1 MKTTKSHPMLPKTLF
16 FDVNETLLD
25 LTPVRES
32 VAEALDGK
40 RELVPLWFQSLL
52 HLSLVYSAGGKIK
65 PFGQLAADA
74 LVSVAVNHKIEL
86 AIQDAE
92 AAIRPI
98 LSCKPHDDVIPGLQ
112 TLRKAGYR
120 LITLTNSSSSALQQ
134 QMKNSGLHNLFDEHL
149 SVEEFGI
156 YKPHRVVYEKAAKKL
171 GTKSDS
177 CVMIAAHDWD
187 IMGAAWAGFQ
197 TVFISRGGGRYTH
210 ENPKP
215 DLIASNIDAFS
226 MAV

>member
-1 MKTTKSHPMLPKTLF
+1 MKTTKSLPMLPKTLF

-32 VAEALDGK
+32 VAEALNGK

-52 HLSLVYSAGGKIK
+52 HLSLVYSAGGKFK

-86 AIQDAE
+86 SISDAE
-92 AAIRPI
+92 TAIRPI

-120 LITLTNSSSSALQQ
+120 LITLTNSSSSALEQ
-134 QMKNSGLHNLFDEHL
+134 QMKNSGLHDLFDKHL
-149 SVEEFGI
+149 SVEEFEI

-171 GTKSDS
+171 RTKPDN
-177 CVMIAAHDWD
+177 CMMIATHDWD

-197 TVFISRGGGRYTH
+197 TVFISRGDGRYTH
-210 ENPKP
+210 ELPEP
-215 DLIASNIDAFS
+215 DAFAS
-226 MAV
+226 GIEALSLSL